1 MNEKVMRI
9 MSKVVLADKPVQ
21 IKLLGDSI
29 THGVGGT
36 GWEQNGEP
44 ITEGFA
50 RSPESFCWAN
60 CFRDHMEARYNCRV
74 INNACTGTT
83 IEFVLDRFDELVSP
97 EDDIVLCAIGTNNRH
112 QYYVNAPMHTRE
124 EHMRAFYAHIF
135 ELNARFLNAGK
146 DAILIANIPASAEN
160 EEDKPDYARLFHMCD
175 VSDMYAKAAAKA
187 GFAFI
192 DLYND
197 MLAWCEAHGTTADAL
212 LCDGLHPNDR
222 GHEVMFR
229 LIMAQTG
236 LAMDLPDFGAASS
249 DL

>member
-36 GWEQNGEP
+36 GWEQNGER

-124 EHMRAFYAHIF
+124 EHMRLFYQHIL
-135 ELNARFLNAGK
+135 ELHDRFLAAGK
-146 DAILIANIPASAEN
+146 DVIFIANIPAAAAAEASCA
-160 EEDKPDYARLFHMCD
+160 DYVRLFHMND
-175 VSDMYAKAAAKA
+175 VNDMYARAAAER

-192 DLYND
+192 SLYNGVLD
-197 MLAWCEAHGTTADAL
+197 YCARKSIAPDVLLA
-212 LCDGLHPNDR
+212 DGLHPNDR
-222 GHEVMFR
+222 GHAVMFR
-229 LIMAQTG
+229 LIMAETG
-236 LAMDLPDFGAASS
+236 LAMNLPSFNGD
-249 DL
+249 

>member
-1 MNEKVMRI
+1 
-9 MSKVVLADKPVQ
+9 
-21 IKLLGDSI
+21 
-29 THGVGGT
+29 
-36 GWEQNGEP
+36 
-44 ITEGFA
+44 
-50 RSPESFCWAN
+50 
-60 CFRDHMEARYNCRV
+60 
-74 INNACTGTT
+74 
-83 IEFVLDRFDELVSP
+83 
-97 EDDIVLCAIGTNNRH
+97 
-112 QYYVNAPMHTRE
+112 
-124 EHMRAFYAHIF
+124 MRAFCAHIF

-229 LIMAQTG
+229 LIMARTG
-236 LAMDLPDFGAASS
+236 LAMNLPDFGKV
-249 DL
+249 